1 MDCVVSSQPLGDE
14 RNSLRGKELAHEPC
28 IPVSDGG
35 HFDSLEYIG
44 AAKCLGDES
53 SSIASK
59 LHDLIDDQL
68 HCMASASRTS
78 VARAASWQQN
88 MIHAARKQIRVVHA
102 NGNAG
107 T

>member
-59 LHDLIDDQL
+59 LHDLIDEQY
-68 HCMASASRTS
+68 ASLFAWASRLIPAEM
-78 VARAASWQQN
+78 V
-88 MIHAARKQIRVVHA
+88 
-102 NGNAG
+102 G
-107 T
+107 